1 MANTVTITIGARA
14 NTESGFARVRA
25 AARNLGRSLHENFG
39 QAGRD
44 SGLSFTDR
52 LRNVMSQGF
61 ASIGQSSS
69 GIGQSLGQTLSSA
82 GSSPYVAAGIA
93 SLVATIAPAI
103 GTLIGGA
110 LVLGVGGGL
119 AAIGIMAAAKAKVV
133 QDAFGRMKDTVGK
146 TLSEAAKPLEPV
158 LVHVADSVGSFA
170 KMAGPMLK
178 SIFTDMAPVLQ
189 GFFDHLMSG
198 FKLAAPALKP
208 LVAAFNDLV
217 TALGPVFQQVIV
229 QIGQALGDLG
239 KQFQQKDTIAAFTG
253 MIGALFSLLPAGIK
267 LITFLSHIFTE
278 MWPAVSELGKAFL
291 HLGVEVGPILLL
303 VFEGYVKYLTLIYPL
318 IAKVI
323 EFIAQL
329 VGAIVN
335 GVSGAV
341 EWIKN
346 LRENIARIKGKV
358 VELKQ
363 RGAQLIVEWAGKARD
378 WINRMKGKTVAL
390 AQRGAAAVVEWAGR
404 ARDWINRI
412 KSKTVQIAQRGAQS
426 VVSWVS
432 NAIGRIRSFV
442 GKTVSIGVRGAGAAV
457 AAVQSVIN
465 RIRNFV
471 GKTVSIG
478 VNFFKGAG
486 SKLASALGFA
496 HGGIVGAASGGARSA
511 LTLVGEHGPELVDL
525 APGSRV
531 HSNEDSRRMVSM
543 GGGTSTV
550 VLEVQS
556 AGGRL
561 EDLLTEL
568 IRRAVRVKG
577 GDVQKVLGWG

>member
-14 NTESGFARVRA
+14 NTETGFARVRA

-39 QAGRD
+39 EAGRS
-44 SGLSFTDR
+44 SGMSFTDR

-61 ASIGQSSS
+61 ASIGESTS
-69 GIGQSLGQTLSSA
+69 GLGQSLGRSLSTA
-82 GSSPYVAAGIA
+82 GSNPYVLAGIA
-93 SLVATIAPAI
+93 GLVATLAPLI

-110 LVLGVGGGL
+110 LVLGIGGGL

-133 QDAFGRMKDTVGK
+133 QDAFGKMKDTVGK

-158 LVHVADSVGSFA
+158 LVHVANSVSSFA
-170 KMAGPMLK
+170 KAAGPMLK

-189 GFFDHLMSG
+189 GFFDHLMAG
-198 FKLAAPALKP
+198 FKAAAPALKP
-208 LVAAFNDLV
+208 LVAAFNGLM
-217 TALGPVFQQVIV
+217 TALGPVFEQLIV
-229 QIGQALGDLG
+229 NIGEALGELG
-239 KQFQQKDTIAAFTG
+239 KQFQQKETIDAFVG
-253 MIGALFSLLPAGIK
+253 VISALFALLPAGIK
-267 LITFLSHIFTE
+267 LITFLSKVFAQI
-278 MWPAVSELGKAFL
+278 WPAVKELGTAIG
-291 HLGVEVGPILLL
+291 HLAVEVGPIFLLL
-303 VFEGYVKYLTLIYPL
+303 IQGWVKYIQIMYPA

-323 EFIAQL
+323 EFIADL
-329 VGAIVN
+329 IGAIV
-335 GVSGAV
+335 GGASKAIDWV
-341 EWIKN
+341 KN
-346 LRENIARIKGKV
+346 LRENIARIKGKI

-363 RGAQLIVEWAGKARD
+363 RGAAAIVEWAGKARD
-378 WINRMKGKTVAL
+378 WINRIKGKTVAL

-426 VVSWVS
+426 VVSWVQ

-486 SKLASALGFA
+486 SKIASALGFA

-511 LTLVGEHGPELVDL
+511 LTLVGEQGPELVNL
-525 APGSRV
+525 PPGAHV
-531 HSNEDSRRMVSM
+531 YSNPDSRRIASQ
-543 GGGTSTV
+543 GGGVTKV
-550 VLEVQS
+550 ELVLRS
-556 AGGRL
+556 GGSRMDDMLL
-561 EDLLTEL
+561 EI
-568 IRRAVRVKG
+568 IRKAVFARG
-577 GDVQKVLGWG
+577 GNAQTVLGR